1 MPCFSEEG
9 IIQEA
14 ENYDAIFWPTCQAQ
28 RIKRDFIEMVEAAP
42 ALVISVP
49 RIDWNRRMT
58 VRVKNRRRV
67 VQGRDLRL
75 RMRDGSYVNYHL
87 HVAVEHLGT
96 YIYYENI

>member
-58 VRVKNRRRV
+58 VRRV